1 MDKAA
6 RLLTDYVEKKG
17 VIERKERELYEY
29 GFEIALEASL
39 SFLVCIVLA
48 SMLHMVLEGILF
60 FVIFIPM
67 RSFAGGLHLDH
78 YWKCFLL
85 SCATFLAALFLVKF
99 TDIPAAASFLG
110 IMLMML
116 CIYGMYPVEN
126 RNRQVDMEE
135 NSYFKKQLIK
145 YLMIDFGITLGCY
158 ILEKEKALSLIA
170 VTFGLIAVTMLIG
183 KGRQK
188 KAGPG

>member
-170 VTFGLIAVTMLIG
+170 VTFGLIAATMLIG